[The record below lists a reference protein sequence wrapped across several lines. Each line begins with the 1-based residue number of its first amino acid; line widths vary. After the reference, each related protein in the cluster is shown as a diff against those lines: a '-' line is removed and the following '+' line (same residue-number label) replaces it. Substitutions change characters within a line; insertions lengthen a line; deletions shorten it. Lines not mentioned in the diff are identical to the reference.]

1 MDASDELSL
10 RHLTSPIPNR
20 HPQVF
25 AAQLDAID
33 ELGVGI
39 RREDAAH
46 VQAESLRHQ
55 ITALRSA
62 YRGRVVRLE
71 SELGAMRTAHTGLVT
86 RHADLVAATS
96 QAAGVSVVMGKGG
109 SVMATASAMGGMGG
123 SFGAFGGYDPLAHS
137 LSMLNGGGG
146 GGAAAAARAAV
157 SPDDLSR
164 DAAAVLSGAFT
175 SQSQSLT
182 RKIAAMTYDSD
193 SDDSSDEGGGGAAGT
208 GGGGGGDEEVSEA
221 ASELQTVFQR
231 LLYQASAMQIAYQRQ
246 IQRQTAARDAARS
259 EAAQL
264 RALALSLHHHQQN
277 QEDGGGLGR
286 PFNDSLDGDGGNNT
300 AHLLSDF
307 NAAAAAAA
315 AIGQVNTYCKQ
326 RLLYGMA
333 IV

>member
-1 MDASDELSL
+1 
-10 RHLTSPIPNR
+10 
-20 HPQVF
+20 
-25 AAQLDAID
+25 
-33 ELGVGI
+33 
-39 RREDAAH
+39 
-46 VQAESLRHQ
+46 
-55 ITALRSA
+55 
-62 YRGRVVRLE
+62 
-71 SELGAMRTAHTGLVT
+71 MRTAHTGLVT

-123 SFGAFGGYDPLAHS
+123 SFGGYDPLAHS

-193 SDDSSDEGGGGAAGT
+193 SDDSSDEGGGGGGAAG

-231 LLYQASAMQIAYQRQ
+231 LLYQASAMQIANQRQ

-277 QEDGGGLGR
+277 QEVGGGLE

-315 AIGQVNTYCKQ
+315 AIGQVNTSYYSKTV
-326 RLLYGMA
+326 LL
-333 IV
+333 